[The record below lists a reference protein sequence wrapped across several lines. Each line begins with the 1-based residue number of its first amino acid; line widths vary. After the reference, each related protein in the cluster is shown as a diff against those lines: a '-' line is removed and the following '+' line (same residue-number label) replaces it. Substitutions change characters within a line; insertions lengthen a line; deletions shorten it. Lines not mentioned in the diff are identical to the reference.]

1 MKIKEL
7 EQASGIPRASIR
19 FYEKEGLLEPERM
32 ENGYREYS
40 DGDLDTLKKILLL
53 RTLQVPLKDI
63 KALQA
68 GEDELE
74 KVLDRQISALGA
86 QREALDKAL
95 RVCRELR
102 EARVDY
108 RDLPAQKYLDSFDR
122 EPRAA
127 VTEADRLPKVQ
138 APVRRFFAR
147 ELDLLLCSDLWVAF
161 LALVCNVGVHQ
172 HRSGLMVLLDIAVPL
187 LMMLLI
193 EPLLLRR
200 WGTTPG
206 KWALGLSVAGP
217 EGGRLRYEE
226 GLSRTGKIIVRGM
239 GLRLPVISLIR
250 LWKSYRTCDDEKKTL
265 SWEEESQLVLR
276 DEKPWRI
283 GAYIALTAAICGL
296 LGLSFGLAGMPLHR
310 GELTVAE
317 FSDNFNRLA
326 RFHGCSFIYGGYEAE
341 LDENGLWTKRDG
353 SENIF
358 VPDILGGV
366 HAPLLAIRTDGD
378 RVTEVSFRCE
388 ATNPLPSSCQR
399 EMTLTAGAFA
409 CAQKGFG
416 LFSRARRELLD
427 AINGHPFESFEYSHG
442 GIAVRCEVEYSG
454 YRLVGG
460 SSLFS
465 TVEEAEDR
473 AFSLAFSIRRMD

>member
-40 DGDLDTLKKILLL
+40 DRDLEALRKIVLL
-53 RTLQVPLKDI
+53 RALQVPLKDI
-63 KALQA
+63 RALQL
-68 GEDELE
+68 GEDA
-74 KVLDRQISALGA
+74 LDRVLERQLSALGA
-86 QREALDKAL
+86 QRSELDKSL

-102 EARVDY
+102 DAHVDY

-122 EPRAA
+122 EPPAA
-127 VTEADRLPKVQ
+127 FVKEDALPRVQ

-147 ELDLLLCSDLWVAF
+147 QLDYFLYSTLWIGF
-161 LALVCNVGVHQ
+161 LALACNVGVYR
-172 HRSGLMVLLDIAVPL
+172 HRSGPMVLLDIAVPL

-193 EPLLLRR
+193 EPLLLHV

-206 KWALGLSVAGP
+206 KWVLGLGVTDT
-217 EGGRLRYEE
+217 EGGLLPYMD
-226 GLSRTGKIIVRGM
+226 GLNRTGRVIVRGM
-239 GLRLPVISLIR
+239 GLRLPFVELVR
-250 LWKSYRTCDDEKKTL
+250 FWKSYRACDDGKEL
-265 SWEEESQLVLR
+265 PWEEESQLVLR

-283 GAYIALTAAICGL
+283 GAYAALTAAACGL
-296 LGLSFGLAGMPLHR
+296 LALSFGLAGTPLHR

-326 RFHGCSFIYGGYEAE
+326 RFHGYGFIYGGYDAE

-358 VPDILGGV
+358 FPDILGGV
-366 HAPLLAIRTDGD
+366 HAPILAIRTEGGV
-378 RVTEVSFRCE
+378 VTEVSFHCE
-388 ATNPLPSSCQR
+388 ANSPLPSSCQR
-399 EMTLTAGAFA
+399 EMILTTLSFA

-416 LFSRARRELLD
+416 LFSRARRELLA
-427 AINGHPFESFEYSHG
+427 AINGHPFESFEYSHS
-442 GIAVRCEVEYSG
+442 GIVVRCEVEYSG

-460 SSLFS
+460 SSLFPTS
-465 TVEEAEDR
+465 EEEEDR
-473 AFSLAFSIRRMD
+473 AFSLAFSIRRTD